1 MNVEFALRAVRQI
14 LIYLTLT
21 FDSKVVSVILFFV
34 VIYTPQATIVTIMN
48 TLSQNIKEEYVLRA
62 VSQIDSKYIWLWSS
76 IPRSH
81 RTFVKVYD

>member
-21 FDSKVVSVILFFV
+21 FDSKVISVILFFV
-34 VIYTPQATIVTIMN
+34 VIYTPQATIVPIMN

-62 VSQIDSKYIWLWSS
+62 ISQIDSKYI
-76 IPRSH
+76 
-81 RTFVKVYD
+81 